1 MKVERA
7 QVDWG
12 FWLQWVLASIV
23 GWALG
28 AIVSLLVSAIAP
40 VVGAIPV
47 VGGSIIGAGVGIMQW
62 LVLRRRFHQA
72 GWWVLA
78 STMGSVVG
86 WAVSQNLIEPVT
98 MFLSKY
104 EEALGGRSVV
114 TLSAFGVMVGGMVGT
129 MQWLVLRLWVYRAGW
144 WILANTVGW
153 TTGFVAGP
161 VVVVALWTSG
171 VLATI
176 MGEVIFGAVLG
187 AITGMTLVWL
197 SRHSFPG
204 AQERGQPRKP

>member
-28 AIVSLLVSAIAP
+28 VIVSLLASAIAP
-40 VVGAIPV
+40 VGRAMPAIGATLVGAGI
-47 VGGSIIGAGVGIMQW
+47 GIMQW
-62 LVLRRRFHQA
+62 LILRRRFRRA

-78 STMGSVVG
+78 SAMGWAVG
-86 WAVSQNLIEPVT
+86 WAVGQNLIEPVV

-114 TLSAFGVMVGGMVGT
+114 TLSVLGVMVGGTVGT
-129 MQWLVLRLWVYRAGW
+129 MQWLVLRRWVYWAGW
-144 WILANTVGW
+144 WILANIVGLAA
-153 TTGFVAGP
+153 GFVAGA
-161 VVVVALWTSG
+161 VVASTLHLSG
-171 VLATI
+171 VLATVTNI
-176 MGEVIFGAVLG
+176 MGGIILGALLG

-197 SRHSFPG
+197 SRQSFPG
-204 AQERGQPRKP
+204 AQERG

>member
-47 VGGSIIGAGVGIMQW
+47 VGGSIVGAGVGIMQW
-62 LVLRRRFHQA
+62 LVLRRRFHRA

-78 STMGSVVG
+78 STMGSAVG
-86 WAVSQNLIEPVT
+86 WAVGQNLIEPVT
-98 MFLSKY
+98 MFLSRY
-104 EEALGGRSVV
+104 EEALGGRVVVSLSV
-114 TLSAFGVMVGGMVGT
+114 FGVMVGGMVGT
-129 MQWLVLRLWVYRAGW
+129 MQWLVLRRWVYRAGW
-144 WILANTVGW
+144 WILANTLGW
-153 TTGFVAGP
+153 ATAFLADP
-161 VVVVALWTSG
+161 VVVLALWPSA

-176 MGEVIFGAVLG
+176 MGEVTFGAVLG
-187 AITGMTLVWL
+187 AITGVTLVWL

-204 AQERGQPRKP
+204 AQEQGQPRQP